1 MTNYALPVNDQDIKK
16 AKTFYD
22 LICWGGL
29 LIVLLPVG
37 IANII
42 LGYFMGDSPCTLC
55 WGQRQQMAYIG
66 VVALFM
72 VRYGFKPKYL
82 ATMLVMAAIGLYSS
96 FRHYGNHAMRDVGQ
110 GFGLDIFGL
119 HTQFWAEVVFWCVVF
134 LFGLAVYLAPRFDA
148 LIEEFKGKQFRP
160 LTSFNRIAFSIVA
173 FIVASNCFQALWS
186 TGVPPFWGQGDPVRF
201 SWNPKYVV
209 WSADSWEG
217 MWSGINFLGKRDV
230 KDPDF
235 AYKPNAAK
243 LGITFAHDAKN
254 APVAV
259 NSMLTVAN
267 VRPIEGISD
276 KINTVSMINGQYF
289 VGSKYN
295 FWRLDASLKPA
306 VSAAYDPWYSAN
318 VLDLV
323 GIVPFKDDAFVLM
336 GSNKSL
342 LRARLNPNAD
352 DVKGWGNFTA
362 GRTEVEHVG
371 GLGRARIDT
380 ERAKF
385 SYIHSAAADGR
396 YVYTATVPDNKNH
409 TKLVISKAMMAD
421 WTLSAEFMP
430 AADLKKDRTLGEL
443 YITGM
448 VYENGKLYA
457 VSKNHNVI
465 VEIDIAQ
472 EKITNAWGFP
482 ADLTDVR
489 GLVKNGDTFEV
500 VDNNRLVTLKK

>member
-22 LICWGGL
+22 LLCWGGL

-66 VVALFM
+66 VTALFM

-134 LFGLAVYLAPRFDA
+134 LFG
-148 LIEEFKGKQFRP
+148 
-160 LTSFNRIAFSIVA
+160 FNRIAFSIVC

-235 AYKPNAAK
+235 AYKANDKK
-243 LGITFAHDAKN
+243 LGITFAHDAQN
-254 APVAV
+254 APVNV
-259 NSMLTVAN
+259 NGMLTVAN
-267 VRPIEGISD
+267 VRQIEGIND
-276 KINTVSMINGQYF
+276 KINTLSMINGQYM
-289 VGSKYN
+289 VGSKYT
-295 FWRLDASLKPA
+295 FWALDNNMKPA
-306 VSAAYDPWYSAN
+306 TSASYDPWYSAN

-323 GIVPFKDDAFVLM
+323 GIAPYQDGFILM

-342 LRARLNPNAD
+342 LRARWNPNAD

-362 GRTEVEHVG
+362 GRTEVEHIG
-371 GLGRARIDT
+371 GLGRARVGT

-409 TKLVISKAMMAD
+409 TKLVISKALMAD

-448 VYENGKLYA
+448 VYDDGKLYA

-472 EKITNAWGFP
+472 EKVTNAWGFP

-500 VDNNRLVTLKK
+500 IDNNRLVTLKK